1 MCESNAINGASTC
14 GCRCSQR
21 TSSPCL
27 RTVTSVGRLFTV
39 IRLMPTS
46 ATIPDA
52 DTGVLA
58 TRTRSLATRLASK
71 RALRRWSEYSSLF
84 NEKPRER
91 SPSEEALR
99 SERGETPRSR
109 MLRRRR
115 RLAPRATRFQAAQR
129 EVARRVTLA
138 VPLVRRTGGRRCPVL
153 GVDDDVRTTCQLGDR
168 HIQSA
173 GTQLHPPRRYGVL
186 RVRLPSDCRSPR

>member
-1 MCESNAINGASTC
+1 MAELREHLSHPEQRCRRQDDECAHPCQTRAVRALDGSVDDVERCEIGCCRLAAQCRRRCRVMCESNAINGASTC

-71 RALRRWSEYSSLF
+71 RALRRWSVFFPFTRSHASDRRARKRFAL
-84 NEKPRER
+84 NAEK
-91 SPSEEALR
+91 LR
-99 SERGETPRSR
+99 DHGCCGDAAGSR
-109 MLRRRR
+109 R
-115 RLAPRATRFQAAQR
+115 
-129 EVARRVTLA
+129 
-138 VPLVRRTGGRRCPVL
+138 GRR
-153 GVDDDVRTTCQLGDR
+153 GFRQLSGKW
-168 HIQSA
+168 
-173 GTQLHPPRRYGVL
+173 
-186 RVRLPSDCRSPR
+186 RVG